1 MVTLVKCPECYGL
14 GAVEKMPGEF
24 IKCEKCQGYGSI
36 DDRLVSIHARNVDPD
51 LRRRFKSW
59 CAHKELTMQD
69 AVIMLIEEAL
79 EQSA

>member
-1 MVTLVKCPECYGL
+1 MAGFVECPECYGV
-14 GAVEKMPGEF
+14 GTIQDEPNQFEVCQRCEGEG
-24 IKCEKCQGYGSI
+24 KI
-36 DDRLVSIHARNVDPD
+36 DGKLVSIHARNVDPF